1 VSSTAPRRTPPP
13 SVEDY
18 LRAEEASPIKH
29 EYVAGQIYAFAGATE
44 DHNRIAM
51 NIAALLWNA
60 AGDGP
65 CRVVGSDMRLRIGED
80 AVYYPDVQVV
90 CDPTD
95 TEPMYK
101 TSPCVV
107 VEVLSPSTQSI
118 DLREKLIAY
127 RRIESLRAYVIVYRD
142 EIRVLRH
149 FRDDDG
155 ARWDAEVIGHG
166 SIPFPCPDVELT
178 LAEIYRGVAPA
189 PRGASPNE

>member
-127 RRIESLRAYVIVYRD
+127 RRIESLKAYVIVYRD
-142 EIRVLRH
+142 EMRVLRH
-149 FRDDDG
+149 FRDDHG
-155 ARWDAEVIGHG
+155 AWWDAETIGQG
-166 SIPFPCPDVELT
+166 TVPFPCPDVELT
-178 LAEIYRGVAPA
+178 LRDIYRGVAPMA
-189 PRGASPNE
+189 PG